1 MSKLNDYP
9 VKINNTPIPVPI
21 EWSENSSV
29 VENAMTTEAGT
40 DVVDVLRVDKLTVTA
55 SFNVSSSWLATF
67 KGWANSTSALAV
79 KIYDPVSDAY
89 VERSMRIRN
98 FISNLVQNSDN
109 TSGTIGLYN
118 LTFDLIEF

>member
-9 VKINNTPIPVPI
+9 TKINNTPIPVPI
-21 EWSENSSV
+21 EWSENSEV

-55 SFNVSSSWLATF
+55 SFDVSSVWLATF

-79 KIYDPVSDAY
+79 KIYDPVTDAY

-109 TSGTIGLYN
+109 TSGTIGLWN
-118 LTFDLIEF
+118 VTFDLIEF

>member
-1 MSKLNDYP
+1 MSKLNDFP
-9 VKINNTPIPVPI
+9 TKINNTPIPVPI
-21 EWSENSSV
+21 EWSENSEV

-55 SFNVSSSWLATF
+55 SFDVSSVWLATF

-79 KIYDPVSDAY
+79 KIYDPVTDAY

-109 TSGTIGLYN
+109 TSGTIGLWN
-118 LTFDLIEF
+118 VTFDLIEF

>member
-9 VKINNTPIPVPI
+9 TKINNTPIPVPI

-55 SFNVSSSWLATF
+55 SFDVSSAWLATF

-79 KIYDPVSDAY
+79 KIYDPVTDAY

-109 TSGTIGLYN
+109 TSGTIGLWN
-118 LTFDLIEF
+118 VTFDLIEF

>member
-9 VKINNTPIPVPI
+9 IKINNTPIPVPI

-40 DVVDVLRVDKLTVTA
+40 DVIDVLRVDKLTVTA
-55 SFNVSSSWLATF
+55 SFDVSSVWLATF
-67 KGWANSTSALAV
+67 KGWANSTSALVV
-79 KIYDPVSDAY
+79 KIYDPVTDAY

-109 TSGTIGLYN
+109 TSGTIGLWN
-118 LTFDLIEF
+118 VTFDLIEF

>member
-1 MSKLNDYP
+1 MSKLNDFP
-9 VKINNTPIPVPI
+9 TKINNTPIPVPI

-55 SFNVSSSWLATF
+55 SFDVSSSWLATF
-67 KGWANSTSALAV
+67 KGWANSTSALTV
-79 KIYDPVSDAY
+79 DIYDPVTNAY
-89 VERSMRIRN
+89 KQRSMRIRN